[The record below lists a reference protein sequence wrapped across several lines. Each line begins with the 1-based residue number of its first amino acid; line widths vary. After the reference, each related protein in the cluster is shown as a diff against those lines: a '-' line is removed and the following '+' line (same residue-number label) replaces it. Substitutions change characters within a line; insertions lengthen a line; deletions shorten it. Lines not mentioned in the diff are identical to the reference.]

1 MERLAA
7 SPWPKILLGLA
18 LPLFVLLMP
27 GSWLPLESVTIV
39 EQRVV
44 ALFLFAALFW
54 ILEPIPVYATSIL
67 IVVLELIMVSDKGF
81 VLLREGYDPAQ
92 LGELLSYKEIMATF
106 ASPIILLFLGGFF
119 LAMAATKFRLDQNL
133 ARVLLKPFGTQPK
146 WVMLGLMV
154 ITAFFSMF
162 MSNTA
167 TTAMMLSILVPVL
180 AVFEPAD
187 RGRMGFVLAIPVAA
201 NIGGLGTPIGTPPNV
216 IALKY
221 LAGDNLISFGQ
232 WMAFGLPMVIVLL
245 LGAWAML
252 LALFPIETQAIK
264 LNIKGKFQR
273 SLKARLVYVTFALTV
288 LLWLTD
294 FIHGMNAYIVAM
306 IPMGVFLTTNI
317 ITKED
322 LKNISWDVLWLV
334 TGGIALGYALGE
346 SGLALNL
353 VESIPFASYSPY
365 LILLAASLLGIVMAT
380 FMSNTATANLLLP
393 IIAALGTSISSLE
406 IVGGSKALILGVAL
420 STALGMALP
429 ISTPPNALAHA
440 TGYIESRDM
449 MKIGVPVGIVG
460 LLCIYLMLFIMKA
473 VGFV

>member
-1 MERLAA
+1 MHKPMQRFA
-7 SPWPKILLGLA
+7 SSLWLKVLIGLG
-18 LPLFVLLMP
+18 LPLFVLFMP
-27 GSWLPLESVTIV
+27 AAWLPLESVTII

-54 ILEPIPVYATSIL
+54 VLEPIPVYATSIL

-146 WVMLGLMV
+146 WVMLGMMI

-167 TTAMMLSILVPVL
+167 TAAMMLSILVPVL
-180 AVFEPAD
+180 AVFEASD
-187 RGRMGFVLAIPVAA
+187 RGRLGFVLAIPVAA

-221 LAGDNLISFGQ
+221 LTGDSLISFGE
-232 WMAFGLPMVIVLL
+232 WMAFGIPMVVVLL
-245 LGAWAML
+245 LGAWVML
-252 LALFPIETQAIK
+252 LALFPIATPQIK

-294 FIHGMNAYIVAM
+294 FLHGMNAYIVAM
-306 IPMGVFLTTNI
+306 IPVGIFLTTNI

-322 LKNISWDVLWLV
+322 LKTSAG
-334 TGGIALGYALGE
+334 TC
-346 SGLALNL
+346 SGW
-353 VESIPFASYSPY
+353 
-365 LILLAASLLGIVMAT
+365 
-380 FMSNTATANLLLP
+380 
-393 IIAALGTSISSLE
+393 
-406 IVGGSKALILGVAL
+406 
-420 STALGMALP
+420 
-429 ISTPPNALAHA
+429 
-440 TGYIESRDM
+440 
-449 MKIGVPVGIVG
+449 
-460 LLCIYLMLFIMKA
+460 
-473 VGFV
+473 